1 MRKAYIQMHLA
12 IFLWGFTGIFGK
24 AILMNEIMIVWYR
37 MIISAVAL
45 LIIMFFAKQLV
56 FPDRKTTFRIAAVG
70 IIVCFHWVF
79 FYASIKASN
88 VSIAL
93 SCFSSVS
100 LFTAFLEPVIHKQKI
115 KWRDLFLGLVVMVG
129 IYIIF
134 SFQQWYAKGILF
146 ALFSAFLG
154 SMFTVIN
161 KRLVAANSP
170 SAVTFI
176 ELVSGF
182 LFLSAILPLILKV
195 FSYEFEIPRNG
206 LISFTSNTNDW
217 LWLVLLSVLCTAVA
231 FTISLEALRKISA
244 YTMNLSVNLEPLYS
258 IVLAMIFFDEGKTL
272 NSGFYIGTLIVM
284 VAVFVHTIIEYR
296 GRRSVIS

>member
-115 KWRDLFLGLVVMVG
+115 KWRDLFLGLVVLVG

-134 SFQQWYAKGILF
+134 SFQQWYAKGILL

>member
-1 MRKAYIQMHLA
+1 MHLA

-134 SFQQWYAKGILF
+134 SFQQWYAKGILL

>member
-1 MRKAYIQMHLA
+1 
-12 IFLWGFTGIFGK
+12 
-24 AILMNEIMIVWYR
+24 
-37 MIISAVAL
+37 
-45 LIIMFFAKQLV
+45 
-56 FPDRKTTFRIAAVG
+56 
-70 IIVCFHWVF
+70 
-79 FYASIKASN
+79 
-88 VSIAL
+88 
-93 SCFSSVS
+93 
-100 LFTAFLEPVIHKQKI
+100 
-115 KWRDLFLGLVVMVG
+115 MVG

-134 SFQQWYAKGILF
+134 SFQQWYAKGILL

>member
-1 MRKAYIQMHLA
+1 MHLA